1 MIYIRNEWLTKPV
14 IVVNGYLKGMIGRVW
29 ECRYSFGEEVEH
41 RVIFDNYERDN
52 GVWLYEFQLKT
63 LDCYDELINDG
74 INVYRDDGCF
84 KNAFEIIN
92 ELKEKFDMTNPTLRN
107 DAYASLFN
115 YTLCNDGN
123 GFYMSTSSSKGES
136 RRIKDVNILVPNKVV
151 EVTFADGTK
160 EKAVCREPDVF
171 SLETAI
177 AICISKKI
185 MGGSS
190 TYNNAVKRGVKVYE
204 DKLKEAEKAK
214 AEEERIAK
222 KRAKRIEYKKNKVAK
237 RKAQEREE
245 KIEIQKEAYK
255 RAIEEMK
262 NISEIEG
269 K

>member
-1 MIYIRNEWLTKPV
+1 MEVLKLILEDWSRLTA
-14 IVVNGYLKGMIGRVW
+14 
-29 ECRYSFGEEVEH
+29 E
-41 RVIFDNYERDN
+41 YEQ
-52 GVWLYEFQLKT
+52 Y
-63 LDCYDELINDG
+63 IND
-74 INVYRDDGCF
+74 IKEYSNADDD
-84 KNAFEIIN
+84 KVE
-92 ELKEKFDMTNPTLRN
+92 ELKDVITTYIQRIGGTATGALSYVCGQLQKGESLNTIIRKLREEAYTMNSLRN
-107 DAYASLFN
+107 DAYSALAN
-115 YTLCNDGN
+115 CTLNDIWVT
-123 GFYMSTSSSKGES
+123 SSSSKGKS

-190 TYNNAVKRGVKVYE
+190 IYNNAVKRGVKVYE
-204 DKLKEAEKAK
+204 DKLKEAERAK

-222 KRAKRIEYKKNKVAK
+222 KRAKRLEYKKSKEAK

-255 RAIEEMK
+255 RAIEEM
-262 NISEIEG
+262 NTVAR
-269 K
+269 

>member
-1 MIYIRNEWLTKPV
+1 MIYIRSDWFTRPV
-14 IVVNGYLKGMIGRVW
+14 IVISGYLKGLIGRLW
-29 ECRYSFGEEVEH
+29 EYEH
-41 RVIFDNYERDN
+41 SIGDEPRCKIIFNNNDSGTWVYEYQIR
-52 GVWLYEFQLKT
+52 F
-63 LDCYDELINDG
+63 LDCVDDLMRDG
-74 INVYRDDGCF
+74 IQIFREDGTY
-84 KNAFEIIN
+84 KNAFEIVN
-92 ELKEKFDMTNPTLRN
+92 ELKEKFDMTNPTIRN
-107 DAYASLFN
+107 DAYSSLLN

-123 GFYMSTSSSKGES
+123 GYYMSTSSSKGES
-136 RRIKDVNILVPNKVV
+136 RRIKDVNILVPDKVV

-204 DKLKEAEKAK
+204 DKFKEAEKAK

-222 KRAKRIEYKKNKVAK
+222 KRAKRLEYKKNKEAK
-237 RKAQEREE
+237 KKAQEREE
-245 KIEIQKEAYK
+245 KIEIHKEAYK

-262 NISEIEG
+262 NIPEIEG

>member
-1 MIYIRNEWLTKPV
+1 MERREVIYIRSDWFTRPV
-14 IVVNGYLKGMIGRVW
+14 IVTCGYLKGLIGRLW
-29 ECRYSFGEEVEH
+29 EYEH
-41 RVIFDNYERDN
+41 SIGDEPRCKIIFNNYDT
-52 GVWLYEFQLKT
+52 GTWVYEYQIKF
-63 LDCYDELINDG
+63 LDCVDDLMKDG
-74 INVYRDDGCF
+74 IQIFREDGTYKNV
-84 KNAFEIIN
+84 FEIVN
-92 ELKEKFDMTNPTLRN
+92 ELKEKFNMVNPTIRN

-123 GFYMSTSSSKGES
+123 GYYMSTSSSKGES

-214 AEEERIAK
+214 AEEDRIAK
-222 KRAKRIEYKKNKVAK
+222 KRAKRLEYKKNKELK

-255 RAIEEMK
+255 RAIEEMG
-262 NISEIEG
+262 NIAR
-269 K
+269 